1 MIDQH
6 LLTRDVRAL
15 ALNWLREGLPAPLAG
30 ALALGLPEWDARL
43 DCWRV
48 ALVPAGQPRQPVG
61 ELQVDRDG
69 AVIRA
74 PEPALIAERLKAL
87 APGKPTRVVAR
98 KAERSK
104 AVAPGKPTRV
114 VARKAERSK
123 AVAPGKPTRVVA
135 RKAERSKAVAPGK
148 PTRVVARKAERLRAV
163 APGKPARR
171 VVRKADIAFPP
182 VPNKVVLG
190 DCRAVLPEF
199 PPDSVQLVFTSPPYF
214 NAKPECAEYVDYSS
228 YLDFL
233 EQAFASCH
241 TVLAEGRFLVVNV
254 SPVLVRRTSRST
266 ASKRLP
272 IPFDLHPILDR
283 IGFEFID
290 DIIWRKPEGAGWHL
304 GRGRRFAAD
313 RQPLQY
319 KPVTVTEYLLVYRK
333 KTDRLIDWN
342 LRNHPDRT
350 ALERSLIRG
359 EYDKTNVWD
368 LTPAS
373 HAGHPAV
380 FPEELVSRVIRYYS
394 IEGDSVLDPFAG
406 VGTAGRVAASMGRRF
421 VLVEKRRDYFEV
433 MQRELGKLPNTGPVD
448 FDDLQYRW
456 SADDAELV
464 RP

>member
-43 DCWRV
+43 DGWRV

-74 PEPALIAERLKAL
+74 PEPALIAERLKA
-87 APGKPTRVVAR
+87 
-98 KAERSK
+98 
-104 AVAPGKPTRV
+104 
-114 VARKAERSK
+114 
-123 AVAPGKPTRVVA
+123 
-135 RKAERSKAVAPGK
+135 
-148 PTRVVARKAERLRAV
+148 V
-163 APGKPARR
+163 APGKPARATPS
-171 VVRKADIAFPP
+171 KADIAFPP

-199 PPDSVQLVFTSPPYF
+199 PPGSVQLVFTSPPYF

-233 EQAFASCH
+233 EQAFAACH
-241 TVLAEGRFLVVNV
+241 NVLAEGRFLVVNV

-304 GRGRRFAAD
+304 GRGRRFTAD

-350 ALERSLIRG
+350 ALERSLILG

-433 MQRELGKLPNTGPVD
+433 MQRELGKLSDTGPVD
-448 FDDLQYRW
+448 FDDLQYGW

>member
-15 ALNWLREGLPAPLAG
+15 ALAWLREGLPAPLAG

-69 AVIRA
+69 AVTRA
-74 PEPALIAERLKAL
+74 PEPALVAERLKAL
-87 APGKPTRVVAR
+87 APGKPTRHTAR
-98 KAERSK
+98 KS
-104 AVAPGKPTRV
+104 
-114 VARKAERSK
+114 
-123 AVAPGKPTRVVA
+123 
-135 RKAERSKAVAPGK
+135 
-148 PTRVVARKAERLRAV
+148 
-163 APGKPARR
+163 
-171 VVRKADIAFPP
+171 DIAFPP

-199 PPDSVQLVFTSPPYF
+199 PPGSVQLVFTSPPYF
-214 NAKPECAEYVDYSS
+214 NAKPECAEYVDYPS

-233 EQAFASCH
+233 EQAFAACH
-241 TVLAEGRFLVVNV
+241 NVLAEGRFLVVNV

-350 ALERSLIRG
+350 ALERSLILG

-394 IEGDSVLDPFAG
+394 IEGDSVLDPFGG

-421 VLVEKRRDYFEV
+421 VLIEKRRDYFEV
-433 MQRELGKLPNTGPVD
+433 MQRELGKLPDTGPVD